1 MSFAA
6 PSDTFPLPTMCLEV
20 RAMNLSYG
28 DQAMRALCRA
38 RHTEYVQEP
47 LSDGKTKF
55 IVRIHIWGLFRLGS
69 CHLRQRTGE
78 KVRHRILQF
87 TQREKGCHKHKA
99 YFVSCTDL
107 EWDYPYIPATKE
119 MDKR

>member
-1 MSFAA
+1 MTREVVWRFSCTSALQA
-6 PSDTFPLPTMCLEV
+6 DAEKPLEK
-20 RAMNLSYG
+20 
-28 DQAMRALCRA
+28 
-38 RHTEYVQEP
+38 

-78 KVRHRILQF
+78 KVLHRILQF